1 MKFLELPIFKF
12 LVHVF
17 LLVAL
22 AISIYQ
28 YYESWQNQVKI
39 EQEKTQTALIYENLD
54 NLRSPNN
61 YLNSDLYKEKLSR
74 DLNLKK
80 EGEEVI
86 DTSGIEALE
95 QTPSNYI
102 PPEKIER
109 KSNVEKWWDCFF
121 SPERDACLQD

>member
-1 MKFLELPIFKF
+1 MKILELPIFKF
-12 LVHVF
+12 AVHVF

-61 YLNSDLYKEKLSR
+61 YLNSEIYKEKLSR

-86 DTSGIEALE
+86 DTSGVEDLE

-102 PPEKIER
+102 PPEKIDR
-109 KSNVEKWWDCFF
+109 KSNVEKWWECFF
-121 SPERDACLQD
+121 SPGRDACIEE